1 MTYVQANASAKKTA
15 AQNEDALRNLT
26 RGMLT
31 APLLALLLR
40 LLLGHSAVPS
50 KISTVL
56 HVLTAVPLVILY
68 KHLYSIGSPRR
79 DPITGALIGSGEDL
93 NMSGITEWCWD
104 IVYIT
109 WACQVGSALLG
120 EWFWW
125 LYLSVRAEVIKGN
138 IGSVCRTDTSVRL
151 METLERIPW
160 TLLSGKSQAL
170 SGDCGRQQC
179 RCNQQKATEDEE
191 AS

>member
-1 MTYVQANASAKKTA
+1 
-15 AQNEDALRNLT
+15 
-26 RGMLT
+26 MLI
-31 APLLALLLR
+31 APLLALLFRFFLR
-40 LLLGHSAVPS
+40 RSIIPS
-50 KISTVL
+50 KTSSVL

-104 IVYIT
+104 IVYVT

-138 IGSVCRTDTSVRL
+138 IGRSLCLIDTSFRH
-151 METLERIPW
+151 MEALERIPR
-160 TLLSGKSQAL
+160 TLLTGKSQAL
-170 SGDCGRQQC
+170 SGDYGRQRC
-179 RCNQQKATEDEE
+179 RCNEQKAAEDEE
-191 AS
+191 VSRKGRFTRQNGATIA

>member
-1 MTYVQANASAKKTA
+1 
-15 AQNEDALRNLT
+15 
-26 RGMLT
+26 MLT

-56 HVLTAVPLVILY
+56 YVLTAVPLVILY

-138 IGSVCRTDTSVRL
+138 IGRSVCCTDTSVRL

>member
-1 MTYVQANASAKKTA
+1 VTRVQANASAKKTA

-26 RGMLT
+26 RGMLL

-40 LLLGHSAVPS
+40 LLLGQSVIPS
-50 KISTVL
+50 KTSSVL

-93 NMSGITEWCWD
+93 HMSGITEWCWD

-109 WACQVGSALLG
+109 WACQVGSALVG

-125 LYLSVRAEVIKGN
+125 LYLSVRAYVVKG
-138 IGSVCRTDTSVRL
+138 IQSAHFV
-151 METLERIPW
+151 
-160 TLLSGKSQAL
+160 
-170 SGDCGRQQC
+170 
-179 RCNQQKATEDEE
+179 
-191 AS
+191 

>member
-1 MTYVQANASAKKTA
+1 VQANASAKKTA

-26 RGMLT
+26 RGVLI
-31 APLLALLLR
+31 APLLAFLLR
-40 LLLGHSAVPS
+40 LLLRRSVIPS
-50 KISTVL
+50 RTSSVL
-56 HVLTAVPLVILY
+56 HILTAFPLVILY

-125 LYLSVRAEVIKGN
+125 FYLSVCAYI
-138 IGSVCRTDTSVRL
+138 
-151 METLERIPW
+151 
-160 TLLSGKSQAL
+160 
-170 SGDCGRQQC
+170 
-179 RCNQQKATEDEE
+179 
-191 AS
+191 

>member
-1 MTYVQANASAKKTA
+1 MTGVQANASAKKTA
-15 AQNEDALRNLT
+15 AQNEDALTNLT
-26 RGMLT
+26 RGMLL

-40 LLLGHSAVPS
+40 LLLGRSVIPS
-50 KISTVL
+50 KTSSVL

-104 IVYIT
+104 IIYVT

-125 LYLSVRAEVIKGN
+125 LYLSVRA
-138 IGSVCRTDTSVRL
+138 
-151 METLERIPW
+151 
-160 TLLSGKSQAL
+160 
-170 SGDCGRQQC
+170 
-179 RCNQQKATEDEE
+179 
-191 AS
+191 